1 MLFVSLINNTCTFF
15 HTCTSLI
22 QLLFSYMYLFFSI
35 GGEGVRIKREGGK
48 EEKGGGEL
56 KEEKGGGE
64 LKEEER
70 QEKG

>member
-1 MLFVSLINNTCTFF
+1 MYVLLLFNFF
-15 HTCTSLI
+15 
-22 QLLFSYMYLFFSI
+22 FSYMYFFFSM

-64 LKEEER
+64 LKEEEK